1 MLRSRAQKITP
12 FLSYALSHVEFE
24 FLFKV
29 FLAVKKGATFTAPFF
44 AEFRFSAKFI
54 IQFRFC
60 APAGAKAIPSGS

>member
-29 FLAVKKGATFTAPFF
+29 FLAVKKGAVMRSSRRDF
-44 AEFRFSAKFI
+44 
-54 IQFRFC
+54 
-60 APAGAKAIPSGS
+60 